1 MLLPGNPPPAVGLSG
16 MILSLQES
24 GLITRSLRPYLL
36 SALLSLPGGA
46 LQANELPALGNSA
59 SGYVSLQQEHELGR
73 LWLRQL
79 RAQATVIDDPLATQF
94 LEDLMYRLIPHS
106 EVQISDFEFVI
117 VDRRELNA
125 FAVPGGIIG
134 IHFGIFLHTR
144 DEDELSGVLAHELAH
159 LSQRHFARQ
168 LEQADRQGP
177 LAIASL
183 LASILLM
190 VAGSPDAG
198 FAGLIGTQAASIQSQ
213 LAYSRD
219 WEREA
224 DRLGMKTLAAAG
236 LDPYAMPSMFQRM
249 LQASRFNER
258 PPEFL
263 LTHPVTESRIADAAD
278 RAQQYPQQP
287 RLSGY
292 EFRILQNLAQV
303 RYQLRGDQQQTHFS
317 ETLKH
322 HPRSSTEHAAALYTL
337 ARLQLEQQPAR
348 ALETLQQIPSPWRD
362 HSATVA
368 LRAQAL
374 QATGQA
380 DAALKAINEA
390 LPFSPTDYNLL
401 MTRARLLES
410 QNKAAEAVLAW
421 RRLTE
426 LRPGEPA
433 IWQALGSAAAANQQ
447 SALAYRANAEALFYR
462 GQHAQALQQMG
473 QAVHQAADSD
483 DFQQEAA
490 LKQRQ
495 QVMANTPS
503 RF

>member
-1 MLLPGNPPPAVGLSG
+1 M
-16 MILSLQES
+16 
-24 GLITRSLRPYLL
+24 ITRTLRPYLL
-36 SALLSLPGGA
+36 GLLLGVTVQ
-46 LQANELPALGNSA
+46 QANASELPALGNSA
-59 SGYVSLQQEHELGR
+59 SGYVSLQQEYQLGR

-79 RAQATVIDDPLATQF
+79 RAQASVISEPLAVQF

-106 EVQISDFEFVI
+106 EVQISDFEFII

-125 FAVPGGIIG
+125 FAVPGGIVG
-134 IHFGIFLHTR
+134 IHFGIFLHSR

-168 LEQADRQGP
+168 IEQADRQGP
-177 LAIASL
+177 VAIASL
-183 LASILLM
+183 LASILLIA
-190 VAGSPDAG
+190 AGSPDAG

-236 LDPYAMPSMFQRM
+236 LDPYAMPSMFQSM

-263 LTHPVTESRIADAAD
+263 VTHPVTESRIADAAD
-278 RAQQYPQQP
+278 RAQQYPRQP
-287 RLSGY
+287 RLTSF

-303 RYQLRGDQQQTHFS
+303 RYQLRNEQQQAHFTA
-317 ETLKH
+317 ELKR

-337 ARLQLEQQPAR
+337 ARLQLEQQPVQ
-348 ALETLQQIPSPWRD
+348 ALATLQQIPNPWRD

-368 LRAQAL
+368 LRAQIL
-374 QATGQA
+374 QANNQPE
-380 DAALKAINEA
+380 AALDTIQTA
-390 LPFSPTDYNLL
+390 LPFTPTDYNLL
-401 MTRARLLES
+401 HTQANLLR
-410 QNKAAEAVLAW
+410 QQGDNAGAVQVW

-426 LRPGEPA
+426 LRPTEPA
-433 IWQALGSAAAANQQ
+433 VWQALGSAAAANQQ
-447 SALAYRANAEALFYR
+447 TALAYRANAEALFYR

-473 QAVHQAADSD
+473 QAIRQAADSG

>member
-1 MLLPGNPPPAVGLSG
+1 
-16 MILSLQES
+16 
-24 GLITRSLRPYLL
+24 
-36 SALLSLPGGA
+36 
-46 LQANELPALGNSA
+46 
-59 SGYVSLQQEHELGR
+59 
-73 LWLRQL
+73 
-79 RAQATVIDDPLATQF
+79 
-94 LEDLMYRLIPHS
+94 MYRLIPHS

-177 LAIASL
+177 VAIASL

-190 VAGSPDAG
+190 AAGSPDAG

-287 RLSGY
+287 RLTGY

-303 RYQLRGDQQQTHFS
+303 RYQLRGDQQQQHFS
-317 ETLKH
+317 EILKR

-337 ARLQLEQQPAR
+337 TRLQLEQQPAQ
-348 ALETLQQIPSPWRD
+348 ALDTLQQIPSPWRD
-362 HSATVA
+362 HSATIA

-374 QATGQA
+374 QATGQPEL
-380 DAALKAINEA
+380 ALKAISDA
-390 LPFSPTDYNLL
+390 LPFSPPTDYNLL
-401 MTRARLLES
+401 FTRANLLRA
-410 QNKAAEAVLAW
+410 QNKAADAVLAW

-426 LRPGEPA
+426 LRPTEPA
-433 IWQALGSAAAANQQ
+433 IWQALGQRSGGQ
-447 SALAYRANAEALFYR
+447 SADCPGLSGQRRSVVLPGPACTGVTANGTSDPASRRQWGLSTGSGAETAPTDD
-462 GQHAQALQQMG
+462 GQHPVAFLTG
-473 QAVHQAADSD
+473 CG
-483 DFQQEAA
+483 
-490 LKQRQ
+490 L
-495 QVMANTPS
+495 NTQDLRKS
-503 RF
+503 SIRCRLRTAC